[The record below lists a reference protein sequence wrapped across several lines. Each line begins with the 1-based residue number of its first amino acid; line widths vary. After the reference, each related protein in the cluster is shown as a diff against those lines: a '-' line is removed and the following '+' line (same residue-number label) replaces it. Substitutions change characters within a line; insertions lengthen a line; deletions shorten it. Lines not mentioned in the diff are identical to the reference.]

1 MGFNSAFKG
10 LNRKLMFSLQRQK
23 EVQSLQI
30 EVKNMR
36 YNIQILSRSY
46 VLKSENKVIQK
57 SSVF

>member
-1 MGFNSAFKG
+1 
-10 LNRKLMFSLQRQK
+10 MFSLQRQK